1 MSLLCL
7 LSAAAVLSIASL
19 QAQTTLPDGNGKQ
32 IVQTNCVACHELL
45 RITNAGHTRD
55 EWDTVVH
62 NMIMMGAEL
71 KPEQVSVVTNY
82 LASNFPPKA
91 RSNAPTI
98 TGAVQANFKEFK
110 SPTRAFPHDP
120 YAAPDGSI
128 WYSGQLGNVL
138 GRVDSKNGQ
147 SKTIPSL
154 ELRPARSDGR
164 QGRQHLVHGQ
174 LRGLCR
180 QARSEIRPG
189 DAIQDAGCARS
200 PFARFSIRTASSGS
214 PLRAPIR

>member
-1 MSLLCL
+1 MRTMSLLCL

-110 SPTRAFPHDP
+110 VTSRAFPHDP

-147 SKTIPSL
+147 VKDYPLPS
-154 ELRPARSDGR
+154 
-164 QGRQHLVHGQ
+164 
-174 LRGLCR
+174 
-180 QARSEIRPG
+180 
-189 DAIQDAGCARS
+189 
-200 PFARFSIRTASSGS
+200 SSGPHGLMGDKDGNIWFTGNFAGYVGKLDPKS
-214 PLRAPIR
+214 GQVTQF